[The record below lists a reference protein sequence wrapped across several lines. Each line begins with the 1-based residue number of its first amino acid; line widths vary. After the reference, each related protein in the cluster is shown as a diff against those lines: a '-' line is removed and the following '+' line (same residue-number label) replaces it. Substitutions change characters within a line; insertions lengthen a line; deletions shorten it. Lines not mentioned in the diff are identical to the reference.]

1 MSDAN
6 PAGNG
11 SLPTPG
17 PGGGQATDG
26 QAPDRQAPGRQDPDR
41 RASSYDPRAIEY
53 ARQRA
58 WDSREAFRTPL
69 LKATQSGVYIK
80 ASAPFT
86 SGNVHIGHV
95 RSYAIGDAYA
105 RFQRARG
112 EPVLFA
118 FGFDAFGLPAELG
131 AIANGESPAE
141 WVARCAEHMT
151 GQLRRLGFSFDWER
165 TFMSSDPIMYRWS
178 QWLFLTLLD
187 AGLIYHGSGSVDWC
201 DTCQTTLAT
210 IQVEDGTCWRCHNP
224 VRLIQRAQWYLRI
237 SAYLEENDRRT
248 GELQKWDETSLA
260 SQRFVLGRAD
270 GVELQ
275 ARAADGRE
283 LTVFTPHAEGIA
295 QARFVLISPK
305 HPEVERW
312 SAEAAVGEQL
322 EEMRLGGWERSS
334 RGAEAVA
341 LVDTGCTVS
350 ISEGGPSLPLLI
362 SPAVD
367 ERFGA
372 TAVLGIPGCDRTD
385 ELIAERLGIPLV
397 EQEKGKEEGG
407 VGVEVDTGPSESG
420 SPVAAAETEA
430 GKPGGA
436 LPAATEAGPD
446 GTPPAGTAAGRAG
459 EARPARSAAQ
469 GPGGARP
476 AVRYK
481 AGDFSISRQRAWGT
495 PIPIVYC
502 EDCGTV
508 PIPREQLPVELPR
521 DLKPTGAG
529 NPLAE
534 REEFVN
540 TACPRC
546 GGPARRETDTLDCH
560 FDALWLWIPACVP
573 ASERERPL
581 EEILA
586 LEDLRAWLPSERLVA
601 GSDSGNF
608 MFDQRITTKA
618 LRDIG
623 PLAFLADGEPFAGAL
638 MHEMV
643 IRDGRKMSKHLGN
656 VVDPDEL
663 VESFGADT
671 VRMAVLWAARPQKSL
686 NWSDSA
692 VQFCQRFLHS
702 LWLYSR
708 TRIAQRVEDSGDLD
722 PRRTEH
728 LRRRLEKWCDIAVE
742 KITEELAEL
751 EMHSAVR
758 NAIRLLDRIKD
769 YEKRVLKHS
778 GALCRE
784 DHEALLDALG
794 LMARVITPFAPHV
807 GEELWESSGLGEPG
821 VDPPWPRTGEWS
833 RQPPV
838 AAVSRAEAMPVA
850 GSEE

>member
-1 MSDAN
+1 MSDTGPPDNGGRPA
-6 PAGNG
+6 PAGR
-11 SLPTPG
+11 T
-17 PGGGQATDG
+17 TDG
-26 QAPDRQAPGRQDPDR
+26 
-41 RASSYDPRAIEY
+41 RAYDPRAIEQR
-53 ARQRA
+53 RQREWTA
-58 WDSREAFRTPL
+58 REAFRTPL
-69 LKATQSGVYIK
+69 LKADQDGVYIK

-118 FGFDAFGLPAELG
+118 FGYDAFGLPAELG

-237 SAYLEENDRRT
+237 SAYLEENDRRIA
-248 GELQKWDETSLA
+248 ELEKWDETSLA
-260 SQRFVLGRAD
+260 SQRFVLGRVD

-275 ARAADGRE
+275 ARAGDGRE

-312 SAEAAVGEQL
+312 SADVAVDEQL

-334 RGAEAVA
+334 RGAETVA

-350 ISEGGPSLPLLI
+350 ISEGGPPLPLLI

-372 TAVLGIPGCDRTD
+372 TAVLGIPERDHTD
-385 ELIAERLGIPLV
+385 ELIAERLGIPV
-397 EQEKGKEEGG
+397 AREEEGG
-407 VGVEVDTGPSESG
+407 VGGNVDAGPTGIGSNVRPAEVTAGGPDAHRA
-420 SPVAAAETEA
+420 VAGAHGAQP
-430 GKPGGA
+430 KPGDMRPGC
-436 LPAATEAGPD
+436 EC
-446 GTPPAGTAAGRAG
+446 PPN
-459 EARPARSAAQ
+459 RPPFRPK
-469 GPGGARP
+469 PGDTHLRRESPFRP

-481 AGDFSISRQRAWGT
+481 ANDFSISRQRSWGT

-502 EDCGTV
+502 EACGTV
-508 PIPREQLPVELPR
+508 PIPGEQLPVELPR

-534 REEFVN
+534 REDFVN
-540 TACPRC
+540 TSCPRC
-546 GGPARRETDTLDCH
+546 GGPAKRETDTLDCH

-573 ASERERPL
+573 ASERERTL

-623 PLAFLADGEPFAGAL
+623 PLAFLVDGEPFAGAL

-692 VQFCQRFLHS
+692 VQFCQRFLHN
-702 LWLYSR
+702 LWLYSQAR
-708 TRIAQRVEDSGDLD
+708 FAQQVEDSEELD

-728 LRRRLEKWCDIAVE
+728 LRRRLEKWCDTAVE

-769 YEKRVLKHS
+769 YEKRVIKHS

-784 DHEALLDALG
+784 DHEALRDALG
-794 LMARVITPFAPHV
+794 LLARVIMPFAPHI
-807 GEELWESSGLGEPG
+807 GEELWESSSLGEPG
-821 VDPPWPRTGEWS
+821 VDPTWPQVGEWS
-833 RQPPV
+833 RQTPERNRPV
-838 AAVSRAEAMPVA
+838 AAAA
-850 GSEE
+850 GADPNSVDIHRI

>member
-1 MSDAN
+1 MSDST
-6 PAGNG
+6 PTGNG
-11 SLPTPG
+11 GGP
-17 PGGGQATDG
+17 PGGRERTAQGAG
-26 QAPDRQAPGRQDPDR
+26 
-41 RASSYDPRAIEY
+41 SSYNARAIELR
-53 ARQRA
+53 RQREWEA
-58 WDSREAFRTPL
+58 REAFRTPPV
-69 LKATQSGVYIK
+69 QEGQMGVYIK

-131 AIANGESPAE
+131 AIANGESPSA

-151 GQLRRLGFSFDWER
+151 GQLKRLGFSFDWER
-165 TFMSSDPIMYRWS
+165 TFMSSEEIMYRWS

-224 VRLIQRAQWYLRI
+224 VRLIQRPQWYLRI
-237 SAYLEENDRRT
+237 SAYLAENDRRL
-248 GELQKWDETSLA
+248 GELEKWDETSLA
-260 SQRFVLGRAD
+260 SQRFVLGRTD
-270 GVELQ
+270 GVEIE
-275 ARAADGRE
+275 ARAPDGRE
-283 LTVFTPHAEGIA
+283 LTVFTPHPQALLDGGPP
-295 QARFVLISPK
+295 ARFVLMSPK

-312 SAEAAVGEQL
+312 VSEPGVAEQL

-334 RGAEAVA
+334 RGAETVA
-341 LVDTGCTVS
+341 LVDTGCTV
-350 ISEGGPSLPLLI
+350 GLALRTPSSHPPPPQLPLLI

-372 TAVLGIPGCDRTD
+372 TAVLGIPELDRTD
-385 ELIAERLGIPLV
+385 ELIAERLSLAASPGA
-397 EQEKGKEEGG
+397 QDG
-407 VGVEVDTGPSESG
+407 EVTGN
-420 SPVAAAETEA
+420 
-430 GKPGGA
+430 
-436 LPAATEAGPD
+436 
-446 GTPPAGTAAGRAG
+446 
-459 EARPARSAAQ
+459 
-469 GPGGARP
+469 P

-481 AGDFSISRQRAWGT
+481 AGDFSISRQRSWGT

-502 EDCGTV
+502 EGCGTV
-508 PIPREQLPVELPR
+508 PVPAEQLPVVLPL

-534 REEFVN
+534 REDFVN
-540 TACPRC
+540 TTCPRC

-586 LEDLRAWLPSERLVA
+586 LADLRAWLPSERLVA

-608 MFDQRITTKA
+608 MFDQRIVTKA

-643 IRDGRKMSKHLGN
+643 IREGRKMSKHLGN

-692 VQFCQRFLHS
+692 VQFCRRFLHN
-702 LWLYSR
+702 LWAYSQAR
-708 TRIAQRVEDSGDLD
+708 LAQRVEDSGELD
-722 PRRTEH
+722 PARTEH
-728 LRRRLEKWCDIAVE
+728 LRRRLEKWCDIAVA

-769 YEKRVLKHS
+769 YEKRVLQHS

-784 DHEALLDALG
+784 DHEALRDALG
-794 LMARVITPFAPHV
+794 LMARVLTPFAPHI
-807 GEELWESSGLGEPG
+807 GEELWEASGLGEPG
-821 VDPPWPRTGEWS
+821 VDPPWPRAGEWS
-833 RQPPV
+833 RQPP
-838 AAVSRAEAMPVA
+838 AAVAVGAPRPEPDRATD
-850 GSEE
+850 